1 MDDNVQSTN
10 IQTAEEKPLEEN
22 VIGITTAE
30 QALAEELHKG
40 KYGKYV
46 RFTLAALSSIPWI
59 DSFLGAVAGLSGEI
73 NQDKTNELLRLW
85 LQEHEGKIKELWAT
99 LQEIFTRLDNFGE
112 EVQQRIESPE
122 YLALVRSTFSIWDN
136 ADTEEKRQMAKRLIM
151 NAGASTLCTDDLVR
165 LFIKWIDDYHESHF
179 TVIKEI
185 YHHPGVTRGQVWDSN
200 HDIRPREDSAEAD
213 LFRYLIRDLSVGGV
227 IRQQKEV
234 DGYGR
239 FMKTQHHVNRGLGST
254 TMESAF
260 EDTKPY
266 VLTALG
272 EQFVHYVLNEVAPQ
286 IES

>member
-1 MDDNVQSTN
+1 MDNNTQDKD
-10 IQTAEEKPLEEN
+10 IQKVEEN
-22 VIGITTAE
+22 HIEGNIVDQKTTE
-30 QALAEELHKG
+30 QTLAEELHKG

-59 DSFLGAVAGLSGEI
+59 GSFMGAVAGLGAEFS
-73 NQDKTNELLRLW
+73 QDKTNDLLKLW
-85 LQEHEGKIKELWAT
+85 LQEHEGKIKGLWTT
-99 LQEIFTRLDNFGE
+99 LQEIFTRLDNFGD
-112 EVQQRIESPE
+112 EVQKRIESPE
-122 YLALVRSTFSIWDN
+122 YLALVRSAFRSWDN
-136 ADTEEKRQMAKRLIM
+136 ADTEEKRQMAKMLIM

-179 TVIKEI
+179 LVIKHI
-185 YHHPGVTRGQVWDSN
+185 YQHPRITRGQIWDN
-200 HDIRPREDSAEAD
+200 NNETRPREDSAEAD

-286 IES
+286 ISD